1 MALSNAPAAK
11 RALYDALKAAPGL
24 SGVGV
29 WHSTPNIDHP
39 GHENIVV
46 AGIAV
51 DQEWGSL
58 GAVNPRRDE
67 DIDITVRV
75 EVFSGGSDEFAGEA
89 RAWELA
95 GEIQA
100 ALSADLTLGT
110 AVRYA
115 RPSRIEL
122 DPQPFADGRLSVLA
136 LTVTC
141 RADTH

>member
-1 MALSNAPAAK
+1 MGLSNAPAAK
-11 RALYDALKAAPGL
+11 RALYDALKAELAP
-24 SGVGV
+24 VAV
-29 WHSTPNIDHP
+29 WHSAPNTDHP
-39 GHENIVV
+39 GNENVV
-46 AGIAV
+46 VGKITV

-67 DIDITVRV
+67 DIDIDVV
-75 EVFSGGSDEFAGEA
+75 VQVALGGTDEFACEA
-89 RAWELA
+89 RAWEIAAAIQTVLA
-95 GEIQA
+95 
-100 ALSADLTLGT
+100 ADLTLGG

-122 DPQPFADGRLSVLA
+122 EPEPFADGRLSTLA